1 MLLKRKKATLRQ
13 LILKLLELL
22 VDFVGNL
29 FISLAGL
36 MRLGVVVIVG
46 SGLGRDPLAAAFNAL
61 ATSRL
66 GVITTEVRLTG
77 SAGVRSF
84 ALYVVLILGFEFL
97 KGLVARR
104 FNRFDLCK
112 FLLSD
117 HHLIRDVEQAGP
129 LVEVHSAG
137 PKEAILFDFRQKER
151 VLDAVH
157 VVLLLDFVQA
167 LGDLLASG
175 EALFLLAHL
184 IVNFLHIFMGALL
197 LRLFGHSEHLAV
209 VGPNV
214 LHEHGTVTDLLPFE
228 RVDQGARL
236 LVKAVTAHSL
246 ATKVITAYGD
256 LRLRRN
262 RPTLTGA

>member
-1 MLLKRKKATLRQ
+1 VQ

-29 FISLAGL
+29 FVSLAGL

-137 PKEAILFDFRQKER
+137 PKEAILFDFR
-151 VLDAVH
+151 
-157 VVLLLDFVQA
+157 
-167 LGDLLASG
+167 
-175 EALFLLAHL
+175 
-184 IVNFLHIFMGALL
+184 
-197 LRLFGHSEHLAV
+197 
-209 VGPNV
+209 
-214 LHEHGTVTDLLPFE
+214 
-228 RVDQGARL
+228 
-236 LVKAVTAHSL
+236 
-246 ATKVITAYGD
+246 
-256 LRLRRN
+256 
-262 RPTLTGA
+262 